1 MDVENAVTNPLSP
14 NDLPRIKTDRL
25 LLTIPSEEAAPR
37 MLAFAEENRAHLAR
51 WSPPEPTGYYT
62 EEFWRN
68 YLKVAQEDFRQG
80 RSLKL
85 IMFDVNEPEERVI
98 GECNFSN
105 FMRGPFHAC
114 FLGYKIDRRD
124 EGQGLMYEALA
135 SSIRYIFDV
144 LRMHRIM
151 ANYLPVNERSG
162 RLLRRLGFAV
172 EGYARDYL
180 LIDGEWRDH
189 ILTSLTN
196 DKLRPDDLRR

>member
-1 MDVENAVTNPLSP
+1 MDVESAVTSRPSP

-25 LLTIPSEEAAPR
+25 LLTIPSEDAAPR
-37 MLAFAEENRAHLAR
+37 MLAFAEENRAHFAR

-68 YLKVAQEDFRQG
+68 YFKVAQEEFRQG

-85 IMFDVNEPEERVI
+85 VLFDSHKPDGRVI

-124 EGQGLMYEALA
+124 EGRGLMYEALA
-135 SSIRYIFDV
+135 AAIRYTFDV

-151 ANYLPVNERSG
+151 ANYLPINERSG
-162 RLLRRLGFAV
+162 RLLRRLGFSV

-196 DKLRPDDLRR
+196 DQLRPDDLRH